1 MCLVGSMDK
10 ITKRFKELKE
20 RGEGGLIGFIT
31 AGDPSADATVK
42 IADALISGGV
52 DFLEL
57 GLPFSDPIADG
68 PTIQKGTERSLR
80 AGMTPDLYFEVAR
93 DIEGV
98 PKICLTYYNLVLRR
112 GFRKFIEDCKRAGID
127 GLIVADLPI
136 DEATPLLER
145 CRAENFHLIFL
156 AAPTTSDERLRW
168 IMRETSAFLYLVSLL
183 GVTGEREKLSA
194 YVKPLLRKIRALEQ
208 DIKKEVNV
216 GVGFGIS
223 RPEHVSAVITAG
235 ADAAIVG
242 SAFVRLIEENV
253 DNEEKMLEEIEKF
266 ARALKEATRRS

>member
-1 MCLVGSMDK
+1 MDR
-10 ITKRFKELKE
+10 ITRRFEELRE
-20 RGEGGLIGFIT
+20 GGEGGLVGFIT
-31 AGDPSADATVK
+31 AGDPSADATVR

-57 GLPFSDPIADG
+57 GLPFSDPVADG
-68 PTIQKGTERSLR
+68 PTIQRGTERSLR

-112 GFRKFIEDCKRAGID
+112 GFGRFIRDCKRAGID

-136 DEATPLLER
+136 DEAAPLLER

-156 AAPTTSDERLRW
+156 AAPTTHDERLRW

-194 YVKPLLRKIRALEQ
+194 YVKPLLRRIRALER
-208 DIKKEVNV
+208 DVGKRVNV

-223 RPEHVSAVITAG
+223 RPEHVSAVISAG

-253 DNEEKMLEEIEKF
+253 DNEAKMLEEIEKF